1 MEEKKPI
8 NCFPGYEFKWVDGY
22 DRKQNMY
29 RGTNMGFGGY
39 VYCQEGIYTNV
50 ALLDV
55 ASLHPHSILAL
66 NKFGKYTPI
75 YKEILM
81 LVSQLN
87 TTTLSRLRKC
97 LMENSLHI

>member
-39 VYCQEGIYTNV
+39 V
-50 ALLDV
+50 
-55 ASLHPHSILAL
+55 
-66 NKFGKYTPI
+66 
-75 YKEILM
+75 
-81 LVSQLN
+81 
-87 TTTLSRLRKC
+87 
-97 LMENSLHI
+97 

>member
-1 MEEKKPI
+1 MNEVI
-8 NCFPGYEFKWVDGY
+8 NAFPGYEYKWVEGY
-22 DRKQNMY
+22 DKKQNIY

-39 VYCQEGIYTNV
+39 VYFDEGIYTNV

-75 YKEILM
+75 YKEILDARIAIKHHDFDTARGM
-81 LVSQLN
+81 RNGTLVQ
-87 TTTLSRLRKC
+87 
-97 LMENSLHI
+97 